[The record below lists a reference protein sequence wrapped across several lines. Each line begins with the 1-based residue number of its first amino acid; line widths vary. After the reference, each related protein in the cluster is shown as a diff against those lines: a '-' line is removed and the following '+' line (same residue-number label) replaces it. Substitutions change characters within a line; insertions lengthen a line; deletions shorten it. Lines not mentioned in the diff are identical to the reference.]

1 MNQADRG
8 SYRKKESIFT
18 EFFNSC
24 LGRAVIGLVFL
35 AFLFIIGVITCPS
48 EETMYEETRDNI
60 RQCIQASDSLHI
72 DGIDETLNNISYIF
86 SSADTAF
93 NDAEM
98 MAAFDKYN
106 RMEYYDHTLF
116 STMRLYNN
124 FRVEGVRCAI
134 GIFGM
139 VIPTVSFNDFLLRV
153 GPMRKEYNA
162 PAINNN
168 VNTNGGDDE
177 DYFGDNPDLGG
188 VFEYDED

>member
-18 EFFNSC
+18 EFVNSC
-24 LGRAVIGLVFL
+24 LGRTVIGLVFL

-86 SSADTAF
+86 SKADTAVH
-93 NDAEM
+93 DAEIM
-98 MAAFDKYN
+98 KSFDKYN
-106 RMEYYDHTLF
+106 RLEYNNHTLF

-134 GIFGM
+134 GVFGI
-139 VIPTVSFNDFLLRV
+139 VIPTANFNDFLLRV
-153 GPMRKEYNA
+153 GPMRKEYNT
-162 PAINNN
+162 PAINTS
-168 VNTNGGDDE
+168 VDE
-177 DYFGDNPDLGG
+177 EYFGENPDLGG
-188 VFEYDED
+188 VFQYNGE

>member
-18 EFFNSC
+18 EFVNSC
-24 LGRAVIGLVFL
+24 LGRTVIGLVFL

-116 STMRLYNN
+116 STIRLYNN
-124 FRVEGVRCAI
+124 YRIEGVRCAV

-139 VIPTVSFNDFLLRV
+139 VIPTANSSLIAFRTNLWRKQWRHGPRLLSYDLFSRIS
-153 GPMRKEYNA
+153 A
-162 PAINNN
+162 FIN
-168 VNTNGGDDE
+168 T
-177 DYFGDNPDLGG
+177 F
-188 VFEYDED
+188 